1 MEKNNAVVLVIVKL
15 VFVTPVVTRRVYA
28 DAEFQIYPSRVDTSN
43 ASYHIQES
51 VGG

>member
-28 DAEFQIYPSRVDTSN
+28 EAEFQIYPSRVDTSPRVCWRVTVN
-43 ASYHIQES
+43 N
-51 VGG
+51 